1 MLKLDEEVILNSL
14 LKIKDRT
21 GSNEITGSYEDFP
34 VKYQICYKEII
45 ERLEAKNYIKN
56 FYDYGGENFVLT
68 LQPSSLESFLEQ
80 AVNKNTVT
88 PSTPSN
94 ETHKESQQNITDHS
108 IETRIKAIENIIAQ
122 RGGSDKEELKSLMEE
137 VKELCENLKG
147 NPTIQPH
154 KSLIK
159 RIVEIN
165 KTHPWVYTEVIKIFG
180 VTMVEIMSGK

>member
-45 ERLEAKNYIKN
+45 ERLETKNYLKN

-68 LQPSSLESFLEQ
+68 LQPTALESFMEH
-80 AVNKNTVT
+80 AVSKNAT
-88 PSTPSN
+88 PSSEAN
-94 ETHKESQQNITDHS
+94 KESQQNITDHS
-108 IETRIKAIENIIAQ
+108 IETRIKAIEDIISQ
-122 RGGSDKEELKSLMEE
+122 RGGADKEELKALMEE
-137 VKELCENLKG
+137 VRELCENLKSH
-147 NPTIQPH
+147 PTIQPR

-159 RIVEIN
+159 RILDIN

>member
-45 ERLEAKNYIKN
+45 ERLEAKNYVKN
-56 FYDYGGENFVLT
+56 FYDYSGENFVLT
-68 LQPSSLESFLEQ
+68 LQPAAFESFLEH
-80 AVNKNTVT
+80 AVNNNTVT
-88 PSTPSN
+88 SSDTQK
-94 ETHKESQQNITDHS
+94 EVGHLIDHK
-108 IETRIKAIENIIAQ
+108 IETRINAVEDIISQ
-122 RGGSDKEELKSLMEE
+122 KGGADKEELKALMEE
-137 VKELCENLKG
+137 IREVCENLKN
-147 NPTIQPH
+147 NPTIQPR

-165 KTHPWVYTEVIKIFG
+165 KTHTWVYSEIIKLFG